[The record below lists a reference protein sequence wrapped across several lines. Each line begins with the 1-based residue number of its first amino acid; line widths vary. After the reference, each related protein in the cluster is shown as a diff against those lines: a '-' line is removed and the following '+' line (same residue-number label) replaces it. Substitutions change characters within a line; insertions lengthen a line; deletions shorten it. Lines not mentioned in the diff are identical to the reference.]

1 MQIFNDRKKRI
12 GTLSGFKD
20 RAITTTL
27 DSGDKEMTFAYPAS
41 GALVGLLQEEYY
53 IRTKTDEFVIKAV
66 EKGEQFNKYTA
77 VLNVEELE
85 GTAFPYG
92 FESDEQTIRAC
103 LEFAFEGTGWHV
115 GTCTV
120 TKKRTIDEQENITAW
135 DVLQKCLSTYRCECI
150 IDSINKTVNIYERI
164 GSDKGCY
171 FIEGINLRKI
181 SLKSDTYDFYTRIYP
196 IGKDGITPE
205 WLTGKDYIDNFQ
217 YSSKV
222 KAYVWKDERYTN
234 TTSLI
239 EDATAKIE
247 EMSRPYKAYTAEVV
261 DLAKASEEY
270 KDILSYG
277 IGDTVTLVSK
287 KTRTKEKQRIVKITE
302 YPETP
307 KKNTV
312 EISNV
317 RKTFADI
324 QKEATAAATEEAIS
338 IANSNTKKVLKDGYY
353 TKSDVES
360 HITAAKDE
368 ISLGVSQVYE
378 TKKTVSEKVAA
389 AEKNAN
395 AATDEKLTE
404 YSTTEEMK
412 SAIDMKADEINL
424 GVSKTYE
431 TKTSVSE
438 KITAANKTAQDAA
451 NAAEKNANAATD
463 EKLTEYST
471 TEEMKSAIDMKA
483 DEINLGVSKTYE
495 TKTSVSEKIT
505 AANKTAQDA
514 ANAAEKN
521 ANAATDEKLTEYST
535 TEEMNSAI
543 KVKADAIEST
553 VSKKVGS
560 DEIISKINQSAEKV
574 SINAEKISL
583 NGAVTANS
591 NFKINTDG
599 SAETKALTIT
609 GGSLLIG
616 GNCEIT
622 NVGNVFALSPKFYS
636 GLYINSEFKIGTL
649 SQLNYSMLLGYV
661 GKNIYVGEDGGTLW
675 GYGFTANNDIYAYG
689 AIGCLGKK
697 TRIIHTDDGRNIE
710 MYAYETASPTFG
722 DMGTGKLDEDGQ
734 CYVYLDD
741 DFLLTVERDM
751 KYIVMLTA
759 KGTGELYVES
769 TNEKDGYFVVKGT
782 PKLEFYWE
790 VKTRQKG
797 NRDTR
802 IEQSDITEKEDITA
816 EEQEMLNEQ
825 MRNQMMLLYE
835 MEKDEIEVQEEQNRI
850 IERMEESE

>member
-1 MQIFNDRKKRI
+1 MQIFNDKKKRI

-20 RAITTTL
+20 REITTTL
-27 DSGDKEMTFAYPAS
+27 DSGDKELSFSYPAA
-41 GALVGLLQEEYY
+41 GALADLLKEEYY
-53 IRTKTDEFVIKAV
+53 IHTKTDEYVIKAV

-85 GTAFPYG
+85 GTTFPYG
-92 FESDEQTIRAC
+92 FESQEQTIKAC

-120 TKKRTIDEQENITAW
+120 TKKRTIDEQESVTAW

-150 IDSINKTVNIYERI
+150 IRSLTKTIDIYDRI

-171 FIEGINLRKI
+171 FMEGLNLRKI

-217 YSSKV
+217 YSSKI

-239 EDATAKIE
+239 EDATAKLE

-287 KTRTKEKQRIVKITE
+287 KTRTREKQRIVKITE
-302 YPETP
+302 YPESP

-312 EISNV
+312 EISNA
-317 RKTFADI
+317 RKTFAEV
-324 QKEATAAATEEAIS
+324 QKEETAAATDEAIS
-338 IANSNTKKVLKDGYY
+338 IANNNTKKVLKDGYY
-353 TKSDVES
+353 TKTDIES
-360 HITAAKDE
+360 HITAAK
-368 ISLGVSQVYE
+368 
-378 TKKTVSEKVAA
+378 
-389 AEKNAN
+389 
-395 AATDEKLTE
+395 
-404 YSTTEEMK
+404 
-412 SAIDMKADEINL
+412 DEINL

-431 TKTSVSE
+431 TKTTVTE
-438 KITAANKTAQDAA
+438 KC
-451 NAAEKNANAATD
+451 NAAEKNANKATD

-471 TEEMKSAIDMKA
+471 TE
-483 DEINLGVSKTYE
+483 
-495 TKTSVSEKIT
+495 
-505 AANKTAQDA
+505 Q
-514 ANAAEKN
+514 
-521 ANAATDEKLTEYST
+521 
-535 TEEMNSAI
+535 MNSAI

-560 DEIISKINQSAEKV
+560 DEIISKINQSAESV
-574 SINAEKISL
+574 SINASKISL

-599 SAETKALTIT
+599 SAETKALKVT
-609 GGSLLIG
+609 GGSLTIG
-616 GNCEIT
+616 NNCEIT
-622 NVGNVFALSPKFYS
+622 NAGNVFALSPKFYS
-636 GLYINSEFKIGTL
+636 GLYLNSDFKVGTL
-649 SQLNYSMLLGYV
+649 SKLNYSMLLGYV
-661 GKNIYVGEDGGTLW
+661 GTHIFAGESGGVLW
-675 GYGFTANNDIYAYG
+675 GYGITASNDIFAYG
-689 AIGCLGKK
+689 KLGCLGEKS
-697 TRIIHTDDGRNIE
+697 RIIHTDDGRNIE

-741 DFLLTVERDM
+741 DFLLTVEKDM
-751 KYIVMLTA
+751 KYHVMLTA
-759 KGTGELYVES
+759 KGAGELYVES

-790 VKTRQKG
+790 VKIRQKG
-797 NRDTR
+797 CRDTR
-802 IEQSDITEKEDITA
+802 IEQSDIPEKEDVTA
-816 EEQEMLNEQ
+816 EEQEMTNEQ
-825 MRNQMMLLYE
+825 IRNQLTLLHE
-835 MEKDEIEVQEEQNRI
+835 MERDEIEVQEGQTKI
-850 IERMEESE
+850 IERMEEIE

>member
-1 MQIFNDRKKRI
+1 VRTLQIFNDKKKRI

-20 RAITTTL
+20 REITTTL
-27 DSGDKEMTFAYPAS
+27 DSGDKELSFSYPAA
-41 GALVGLLQEEYY
+41 GALADLLKEEYY
-53 IRTKTDEFVIKAV
+53 IHTKTDEYVIKAV

-85 GTAFPYG
+85 GTTFPYG
-92 FESDEQTIRAC
+92 FESQEQTIKAC

-120 TKKRTIDEQENITAW
+120 TKKRTIDEQESVTAW

-150 IDSINKTVNIYERI
+150 IRSLTKTIDIYDRI

-171 FIEGINLRKI
+171 FMEGLNLRKI

-217 YSSKV
+217 YSSKI

-239 EDATAKIE
+239 EDATAKLE

-287 KTRTKEKQRIVKITE
+287 KTRTREKQRIVKITE
-302 YPETP
+302 YPESP

-312 EISNV
+312 EISNA
-317 RKTFADI
+317 RKTFAEV
-324 QKEATAAATEEAIS
+324 QKEETAAATDEAIS
-338 IANSNTKKVLKDGYY
+338 IANNNTKKVLKDGYY
-353 TKSDVES
+353 TKTDVES
-360 HITAAKDE
+360 HITAAK
-368 ISLGVSQVYE
+368 
-378 TKKTVSEKVAA
+378 
-389 AEKNAN
+389 
-395 AATDEKLTE
+395 
-404 YSTTEEMK
+404 
-412 SAIDMKADEINL
+412 DEINL

-431 TKTSVSE
+431 TKTTVTE
-438 KITAANKTAQDAA
+438 KC
-451 NAAEKNANAATD
+451 NAAEKNANKATD

-471 TEEMKSAIDMKA
+471 TE
-483 DEINLGVSKTYE
+483 
-495 TKTSVSEKIT
+495 
-505 AANKTAQDA
+505 Q
-514 ANAAEKN
+514 
-521 ANAATDEKLTEYST
+521 
-535 TEEMNSAI
+535 MNSAI

-560 DEIISKINQSAEKV
+560 DEIISKINQSAESV
-574 SINAEKISL
+574 SINASKISL

-599 SAETKALTIT
+599 SAETKALKVT
-609 GGSLLIG
+609 GGSLTIG
-616 GNCEIT
+616 NNCEIT
-622 NVGNVFALSPKFYS
+622 NAGNVFALSPKFYS
-636 GLYINSEFKIGTL
+636 GLYLNSDFKVGTL
-649 SQLNYSMLLGYV
+649 SKLNYSMLLGYV
-661 GKNIYVGEDGGTLW
+661 GTHIFVGESGGVLW
-675 GYGFTANNDIYAYG
+675 GYGITASNDIFAYG
-689 AIGCLGKK
+689 KLGCLGEKS
-697 TRIIHTDDGRNIE
+697 RIIHTDDGRNIE

-741 DFLLTVERDM
+741 DFLLTVEKDM
-751 KYIVMLTA
+751 KYHVMLTA
-759 KGTGELYVES
+759 KGAGELYVES

-790 VKTRQKG
+790 VKIRQKG
-797 NRDTR
+797 CRDTR
-802 IEQSDITEKEDITA
+802 IEQSDIPEKEDVTA
-816 EEQEMLNEQ
+816 EEQEMTNEQ
-825 MRNQMMLLYE
+825 IRNQLTLLHE
-835 MEKDEIEVQEEQNRI
+835 MERDEIEVQEGQTKI
-850 IERMEESE
+850 IERMEEIE